1 MTQVAPNTSEPYEPG
16 TSQTEAGV
24 VTPSVASSGG
34 PPDPELLRF
43 LNELAQI
50 QAELAGAIAAFV
62 YLGASGGRLSLLARA
77 RRMVARGVGLGRLD
91 EVLASP
97 EFSTRLERFAGELC
111 RHRASAQASGQV
123 GAMPHGRVEGIS
135 LRSGPASELPELEP
149 THLLV
154 ATPLVAEGVTHGA
167 TVLVLPHASGS
178 TDEVLTRLALTSARF
193 EAYLWRSRALDETKR
208 STLLTQSLEL
218 IDRAQQG
225 ENARAMGSLLCHELA
240 VRFSCARVS
249 IGLIDRDDLRVVA
262 VSGADRADRNA
273 PATEALEDA
282 MEECAEQD
290 AEVVFPRPDTE
301 DALDGVAARVT
312 RAHES
317 LSRKFGPSAI
327 VSLPLRV
334 EGDLVGVVLLER
346 DAENP
351 FPLGSIALLR
361 LVGEYMGPA
370 LWTRRLAD
378 RGVLAVTRDRALDLG
393 AALVGPRYTSWKLV
407 GVAAILLLG
416 ASLVPLPY
424 SVNGPVEIQARTMRT
439 VSPPFTGFLVGVHVK
454 PGDRVKSGDLLASM
468 DPRDLEKEIAQTESR
483 RDQLVVQRDQA
494 QNGGE
499 QSKMQVFQAQ
509 IDEADASLSLLRD
522 QRDRCEIR
530 APMDATVGQ
539 GDLERFVG
547 ARVEPSQ
554 ALFELVDE
562 GRRALVRVPE
572 REIRLVHAGGGG
584 TLSVRA
590 DPSTRFDLTI
600 ERVAPVAEA
609 VQGQNVYGV
618 ECEVKSVGVGE
629 RDSRDYGALLPGM
642 TGTARLDA
650 GRRSTLSRLLVP
662 LVDELRLRMW
672 W

>member
-1 MTQVAPNTSEPYEPG
+1 MTQVAPNTSDPKGPDSSE
-16 TSQTEAGV
+16 SGV
-24 VTPSVASSGG
+24 GAVSPSVAPSAG

-50 QAELAGAIAAFV
+50 QAELAGAIAAFIFIG
-62 YLGASGGRLSLLARA
+62 GAGGRLSLLART
-77 RRMVARGVGLGRLD
+77 RRLGARGTPIPRLD

-97 EFSTRLERFAGELC
+97 EFSARMERVAGELC
-111 RHRASAQASGQV
+111 RTRALAQASAASN
-123 GAMPHGRVEGIS
+123 AMPHGRVEGIS
-135 LRSGPASELPELEP
+135 LRSGPPSDLPELEP
-149 THLLV
+149 THQLV

-167 TVLVLPHASGS
+167 TVLLIPHAHGS
-178 TDEVLTRLALTSARF
+178 PDEVLTRLALTSARF
-193 EAYLWRSRALDETKR
+193 EAFLWRSRALDETKR

-225 ENARAMGSLLCHELA
+225 ENARAMGALLCHELA

-262 VSGADRADRNA
+262 VSGADRPDRNA
-273 PATEALEDA
+273 PATEALEDS

-290 AEVVFPRPDTE
+290 AEVVFPRPQTD
-301 DALDGVAARVT
+301 DALEGVAARVT
-312 RAHES
+312 RAHEA

-327 VSLPLRV
+327 LSLPLRV

-351 FPLGSIALLR
+351 FPIGSIALLR

-393 AALVGPRYTSWKLV
+393 AALVGPRHTAWKLA
-407 GVAAILLLG
+407 GLAAILLLV

-424 SVNGPVEIQARTMRT
+424 SVNGPVEIRATTTRTI
-439 VSPPFTGFLVGVHVK
+439 SPPFNGFLSGVHVK

-494 QNGGE
+494 SQARE
-499 QSKMQVFQAQ
+499 QAKAQVFQSQ
-509 IDEADASLSLLRD
+509 VDEADASLSLLRD

-554 ALFELVDE
+554 TLFELVDD
-562 GRRALVRVPE
+562 GRRALVRVSE
-572 REIRLVHAGGGG
+572 REIRLVRAGGTG

-590 DPSTRFDLTI
+590 DPSTRFSLTI
-600 ERVAPVAEA
+600 DRVAPVAEA
-609 VQGQNVYGV
+609 VQGQNVYAV
-618 ECEVKSVGVGE
+618 ECDVKTSDPRE
-629 RDSRDYGALLPGM
+629 DSTRSLDVLLPGM